1 MTDLLKYSNSDPA
14 DYLFIAPGVEN
25 MASSPF
31 FYPSWQVRTNYAER
45 YETTV
50 NKYGVQEYGKTIEF
64 DITPQETFVLGN
76 IWLKLERGALSQAG
90 GTYARFVQNE
100 GYMTVESVTFKQG
113 SELLQERQSFEY
125 VIENVK
131 DMDEQEQLIE
141 RELVFSDKTTAE
153 RDALAAAPQTLYIRL
168 CPWWTHWSRMFL
180 KPGIIGTPI
189 RVTIKLRPLNQLVDT
204 DGTSV
209 SCSLT
214 APPSLFYHSYELMS
228 NEKALHLKTS
238 LQPKGIQ
245 MRTFDWQLQEQEAA
259 IGATTIKIQLDN
271 LTLPSNSIYFFML
284 NKDEYTEGT
293 SLLAGNRY
301 DNYIPISR
309 AKITAGQTDVT
320 RWLSDKELI
329 YIYGMRDIAYPGRRI
344 YAIHFSADPS
354 NIQMAGG
361 HKTPARMNNPLLE
374 IDFTAALTSVHKI
387 FIFSRVNQVIVQ
399 HGASLRKV
407 FS

>member
-25 MASSPF
+25 MSSSPF
-31 FYPSWQVRTNYAER
+31 FYPSWQVRTNYSER
-45 YETTV
+45 YETAV
-50 NKYGVQEYGKTIEF
+50 NKYGVSEYGKTVEF
-64 DITPQETFVLGN
+64 DITPQETFVIGS
-76 IWLKLERGALSQAG
+76 IWLKVERGALSQAG
-90 GTYARFVQNE
+90 GTYARFVPNE
-100 GYMTVESVTFKQG
+100 GLMLIESVTFKQG
-113 SELLQERQSFEY
+113 SELLQERRDFEY

-131 DMDEQEQLIE
+131 DFDEQEQLIE
-141 RELVFSDKTTAE
+141 RELAFTDKTTAE
-153 RDALAAAPQTLYIRL
+153 RDALAAAPQVLYCRL

-189 RVTIKLRPLNQLVDT
+189 RVTVKLRALNQMVDT

-209 SCSLT
+209 TCAITS
-214 APPSLFYHSYELMS
+214 PISLFYESFELMS

-245 MRTFDWQLQEQEAA
+245 MRTFDWQLQDQEVAA
-259 IGATTIKIQLDN
+259 GQSSVKIQLDN

-284 NKDEYTEGT
+284 NKDEFTEST
-293 SLLAGNRY
+293 ALLAGNRY

-329 YIYGMRDIAYPGRRI
+329 YIYGRRDIGYPGRRI
-344 YAIHFSADPS
+344 YAIHFTSDPS

-374 IDFTAALTSVHKI
+374 IDFTGALASTHKI